1 MTNASLAFIDIGH
14 GNAAVL
20 QGADGT
26 VLIDAGPGPYVLEY
40 LRQQGITA
48 LDAILISHAD
58 ADHLKGLIALLGEEI
73 DVGEVRL
80 NSDALKGSKTWDS
93 VLWELESR
101 ETAGKL
107 KLRIDLHKGQT
118 LPTIDPA
125 ISLEVLAPR
134 SYLVGRGPGSTD
146 REGRRI
152 TSNTMSAVL
161 AVRAGGD
168 TLAILAGDI
177 DEVGLANL
185 VDTVDDLSARLLM
198 YPHHGGNV
206 RATTNPQANAAFAQ
220 TLVSEVQPDF
230 VMFSIGRGK
239 HGTPR
244 KEIVA
249 AIRDT
254 CPRVR
259 VACTQ
264 LSEHCAAVAPP
275 RGAAA
280 HLSNDF
286 ARGRAQSNCCAGT
299 VRIDLTNGRGT
310 APNADEHLAF
320 KQRWAPTAL
329 CLY

>member
-1 MTNASLAFIDIGH
+1 MTSTSLTFIDVGH

-20 QGADGT
+20 QGSDGA

-40 LRQQGITA
+40 LQQHGITA

-93 VLWELESR
+93 VLWELEER
-101 ETAGKL
+101 EAAGKL
-107 KLRIDLHKGQT
+107 ELRIDLHRGQT
-118 LPTIDPA
+118 LPTVDA
-125 ISLEVLAPR
+125 TVSLEVLAPR
-134 SYLVGRGPGSTD
+134 SYLVGRGPGATD
-146 REGRRI
+146 RDGRRI

-161 AVRAGGD
+161 AVRAGSD
-168 TLAILAGDI
+168 TLAMLAGDI
-177 DEVGLANL
+177 DEVGLAHL
-185 VDTVDDLSARLLM
+185 VDTVDDLSSRLLM

-206 RATTNPQANAAFAQ
+206 RATTNEHANAAFAQ
-220 TLVSEVQPDF
+220 DLATRVQPD
-230 VMFSIGRGK
+230 VVLFSIGRGE

-244 KEIVA
+244 KETIA
-249 AIRDT
+249 AIRDA

-259 VACTQ
+259 IACTQ

-275 RGAAA
+275 RGAAT
-280 HLSNDF
+280 HLSSDF
-286 ARGRAQSNCCAGT
+286 ARGRARSHCCAGT
-299 VRIDLTNGRGT
+299 LRIDFPDGT
-310 APNADEHLAF
+310 GASPNADEHHAF